1 MSRFIFPSLK
11 TLQPVKF
18 RELEGKIIR
27 DIRRLWVGSNEVI
40 FVCSD
45 GIKYMLCPAEDS
57 EDIPRI
63 IRIVGNIGDIIDKPI
78 IWIKDGKDDEIYPNT
93 FRLENKIESLSITFT
108 AGKLEFIRI
117 N

>member
-1 MSRFIFPSLK
+1 MFSFIFPSLK
-11 TLQPVKF
+11 TLKPAKF
-18 RELEGKIIR
+18 SDLESKIIV

-63 IRIVGNIGDIIDKPI
+63 IRIVGNIGDILDKPI
-78 IWIKDGKDDEIYPNT
+78 IWIKDAKDDEIYPNT

-108 AGKLEFIRI
+108 PGEVDFIRI